1 MGVCDDVLAIW
12 TCSCC
17 NDAKVNVKNSIIH
30 QRFLQCAGMFMVL
43 DIAFPYL

>member
-1 MGVCDDVLAIW
+1 MMFWLSGNAAVVMMERQMLKTAF
-12 TCSCC
+12 
-17 NDAKVNVKNSIIH
+17 IH

>member
-1 MGVCDDVLAIW
+1 MMFWLSGNAAVLMIERQ
-12 TCSCC
+12 
-17 NDAKVNVKNSIIH
+17 KLKNSIIH